1 VVRESLSAERA
12 RRRPD
17 ALVTEVGE
25 RGALEACRGLRAAG
39 YAVTGVA
46 PRRLAP
52 GHWSRSLERR
62 LRLPDPR
69 VDEARFVTVL
79 AGVLDETPH
88 EVLLAGGE
96 GSLLAITRR
105 RDLFENVRHGLPPD
119 GDVERAMDKVALLDY
134 AEACGMPAP
143 PSHVCTS
150 AEEALAA
157 ARTVGFPVAVK
168 PPRSIVRSG
177 GVMRQ
182 QAIVLAGD
190 EQALEA
196 AAAASARPFIVQ
208 RFEHDATRLSC
219 AGVRVAGKLRAVVV
233 ARYLRMWPPRAGAAS
248 SAETIVPPTELVA
261 RTERLLEAVGW
272 EGIFELEVLALPGGR
287 LAVMDLNPRVFG
299 WMALASRAGA
309 NLAAIW
315 CDALRGI
322 DHPRIVARAGVTYRW
337 EDAELLH
344 VLRHLRAGRVR
355 GAAGLLRPRRG
366 AVHGYGTWRDPVP
379 LAARMLDVASRN
391 LGRAARRR
399 DDGGEVPR

>member
-1 VVRESLSAERA
+1 MA
-12 RRRPD
+12 
-17 ALVTEVGE
+17 E
-25 RGALEACRGLRAAG
+25 RGALEACRGLHGAG

-46 PRRLAP
+46 ARRLAP
-52 GHWSRSLERR
+52 GHWSRSVERR

-69 VDEARFVTVL
+69 VDDARFVGAL
-79 AGVLDETPH
+79 AGILRKTGHD
-88 EVLLAGGE
+88 VLLAGGE
-96 GSLLAITRR
+96 GSMLAISAR
-105 RDLFENVRHGLPPD
+105 RDLFETVRHGLPPD
-119 GDVERAMDKVALLDY
+119 DVVERALDKVALLDY
-134 AEACGMPAP
+134 AEMCGMPAP
-143 PSHVCTS
+143 SSHVCATT
-150 AEEALAA
+150 EEALAA
-157 ARTVGFPVAVK
+157 GRALGFPVAVK

-177 GVMRQ
+177 SVMRQ

-190 EQALEA
+190 DQALDA
-196 AAAASARPFIVQ
+196 AAAVSATPFVVQ
-208 RFEHDATRLSC
+208 RFEREAERLSC
-219 AGVRVAGKLRAVVV
+219 AGVRVAGELRGVAV

-248 SAETIVPPTELVA
+248 SAETIVPPTELVT

-322 DHPRIVARAGVTYRW
+322 GHPRIVARAGVTYRW

-344 VLRHLRAGRVR
+344 VLRHLRAGRIR

-379 LAARMLDVASRN
+379 LAARMLDVAGRN

-399 DDGGEVPR
+399 DDCAEVPR